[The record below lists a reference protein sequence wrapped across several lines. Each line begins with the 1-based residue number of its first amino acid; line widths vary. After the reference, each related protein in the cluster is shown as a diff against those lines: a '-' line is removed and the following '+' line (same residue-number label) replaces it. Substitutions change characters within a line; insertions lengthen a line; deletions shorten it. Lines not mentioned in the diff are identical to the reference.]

1 MSNLLIK
8 SSIIIVAVSLVGR
21 LLGFLRNVFLA
32 NTFSG
37 MESDAYVMA
46 VTIPLTL
53 FLIIPG
59 AVNSVLIPTMKG
71 LMGEDQHTRR
81 NDLFEKTLTVSSI
94 LFFLLTLAGMIWADP
109 IISVIAH
116 GFPEAKRR
124 LTVELLQIMMPSTFF
139 IGLVAVFSSVLNAHN
154 EFFESSLGVVINSG
168 VVILSFYTL
177 VPLWG
182 IKGLAWGTM
191 IGFAAFAIYLIIP
204 MKRRKYRIRWNIGI
218 VGDEHISGMGK
229 RFTPIMGGMVIS
241 QLYPIL
247 ERFFASSLGDQKL
260 TVLYLAN
267 GIVQLPIAI
276 FAGSLAV
283 PLFPLLSEY
292 VKKNRMD
299 LMKDTMAKG
308 ILYQYHLLLPST
320 LGLILLSKEVVR
332 IFYAH
337 SATFNE
343 QSVNLTAWALIFYSI
358 GILGWAGRDMLT
370 RAFYAV
376 ENTKT
381 PVIVGGLSL
390 GVYIALGWTLIPLLD
405 HGGIALAFSLASFFN
420 LGLQAVFLRK
430 QIGKL
435 FTRPFYLSI
444 VKGLGSVA
452 VMSGVLWVLKG
463 PSHLLGLLQLP
474 VLVVIAVFVYFGI
487 LIVLKE
493 ETVYELAAKLMA
505 RFKLSRSH

>member
-1 MSNLLIK
+1 MSSLLIK

-32 NTFSG
+32 NTFGG

-71 LMGEDQHTRR
+71 LIGDEHHAKR

-94 LFFLLTLAGMIWADP
+94 LFLLLTIAGILWADP
-109 IISVIAH
+109 IISVMAH

-154 EFFESSLGVVINSG
+154 EFFESSLGIVINSG
-168 VVILSFYTL
+168 IVILSFYTL

-191 IGFAAFAIYLIIP
+191 IGFAAFAVYLIIP
-204 MKRRKYRIRWNIGI
+204 MKRRKYRLRWNVRIT
-218 VGDEHISGMGK
+218 GDEHILSMGR

-267 GIVQLPIAI
+267 SIVQLPIAI

-308 ILYQYHLLLPST
+308 ILYQYHLLLPCT
-320 LGLILLSKEVVR
+320 LGLILLPKEVVR
-332 IFYAH
+332 IFYSH

-343 QSVNLTAWALIFYSI
+343 QSVGITAWALIFYSV

-390 GVYIALGWTLIPLLD
+390 VVYIALGWTLIPLLD

-420 LGLQAVFLRK
+420 LGLQAIFLRK
-430 QIGKL
+430 QIGRL
-435 FTRPFYLSI
+435 FTKSFYISI
-444 VKGLGSVA
+444 LKGIGSVA
-452 VMSGVLWVLKG
+452 AMSAVLWVLKG
-463 PSHLLGLLQLP
+463 PSHMLGLFQLP
-474 VLVVIAVFVYFGI
+474 VLVTIAVVVYFGLLI
-487 LIVLKE
+487 LLKE
-493 ETVYELAAKLMA
+493 ETVYVLAAKLLT
-505 RFKLSRSH
+505 RFKLSKSH